1 MKNRIIAISLMLL
14 SLCAATTIWANN
26 EKPFVIPELR
36 HWQGGEGVVNIS
48 DATKVI
54 YTNAELAN
62 VAEALAKDYGLLFG
76 KAMKA
81 KITKS
86 TIKST
91 TGAIVINLISDKEL
105 GDEGY
110 SIDIADQIT
119 LNAQTATG
127 AYWGTR
133 TLLQI
138 MEASKGAY
146 LPKGSIRD
154 WPDYPMRGF
163 MIDCGRKYIPLEY
176 LEKVCQNYGLLQDEY
191 IPDSSQR
198 PCCKEI

>member
-1 MKNRIIAISLMLL
+1 MKNRIFTFYLMLL
-14 SLCAATTIWANN
+14 SLCATTTLWANN

-48 DATKVI
+48 ATTKVI

-62 VAEALAKDYGLLFG
+62 VAEALAEDYGLLFG
-76 KAMKA
+76 KAMKTKIA
-81 KITKS
+81 KTAVKGA
-86 TIKST
+86 
-91 TGAIVINLISDKEL
+91 TGAIVINLVSDKEL

-138 MEASKGAY
+138 MEASKGAH
-146 LPKGSIRD
+146 LPKGNIRD
-154 WPDYPMRGF
+154 WPDYAMRLSL
-163 MIDCGRKYIPLEY
+163 IHI
-176 LEKVCQNYGLLQDEY
+176 
-191 IPDSSQR
+191 
-198 PCCKEI
+198 

>member
-1 MKNRIIAISLMLL
+1 MKNQIITLSLMLL
-14 SLCAATTIWANN
+14 SLCATTTLWANN

-48 DATKVI
+48 AATKII

-86 TIKST
+86 TIKSA

-127 AYWGTR
+127 AYWV
-133 TLLQI
+133 L
-138 MEASKGAY
+138 
-146 LPKGSIRD
+146 
-154 WPDYPMRGF
+154 
-163 MIDCGRKYIPLEY
+163 
-176 LEKVCQNYGLLQDEY
+176 V
-191 IPDSSQR
+191 
-198 PCCKEI
+198 PCCR

>member
-14 SLCAATTIWANN
+14 SLCATTALWANN

-86 TIKST
+86 AIMSA
-91 TGAIVINLISDKEL
+91 TGAILINLISDKEL
-105 GDEGY
+105 GDEG
-110 SIDIADQIT
+110 IT
-119 LNAQTATG
+119 SWDSVSVSSPFGDCKVLT
-127 AYWGTR
+127 
-133 TLLQI
+133 
-138 MEASKGAY
+138 MKASGFEGEFY
-146 LPKGSIRD
+146 L
-154 WPDYPMRGF
+154 Y
-163 MIDCGRKYIPLEY
+163 
-176 LEKVCQNYGLLQDEY
+176 KVQGLHG
-191 IPDSSQR
+191 
-198 PCCKEI
+198 